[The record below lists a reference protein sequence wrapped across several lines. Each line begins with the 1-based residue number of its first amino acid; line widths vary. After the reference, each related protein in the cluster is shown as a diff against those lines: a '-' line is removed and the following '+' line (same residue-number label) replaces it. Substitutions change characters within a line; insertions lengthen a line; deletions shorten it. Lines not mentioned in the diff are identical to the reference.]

1 MQGNITH
8 GVGLASRVSEE
19 FVLQAEWITA
29 EVSSSLT
36 SKVRLRYRSPTGQ
49 YYNSLGAIQ
58 DFLASHT
65 RTASDADTL
74 ATSSMDKSGSEYYP
88 TPRKGLHMQAILEE
102 SITEDELEQPD
113 NCIFFTELMA
123 LTQFIDE
130 VSALRK
136 CSTEV

>member
-1 MQGNITH
+1 MP
-8 GVGLASRVSEE
+8 
-19 FVLQAEWITA
+19 AEWITA
-29 EVSSSLT
+29 EVSSSST

-49 YYNSLGAIQ
+49 YYNSLAAAQ

-123 LTQFIDE
+123 LTQFMDE